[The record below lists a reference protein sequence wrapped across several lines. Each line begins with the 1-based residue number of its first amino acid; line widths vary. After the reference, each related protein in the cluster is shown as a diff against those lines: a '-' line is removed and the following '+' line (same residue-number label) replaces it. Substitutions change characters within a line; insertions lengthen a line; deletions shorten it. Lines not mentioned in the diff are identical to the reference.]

1 MKIPIIIEKKYDK
14 FWQWALMQLWE
25 KKMYIR
31 KESEYARLFTKHHLN
46 KIVEAISI
54 KIIKKSDI
62 CHHYLTIFFD
72 VPVSVRHS

>member
-1 MKIPIIIEKKYDK
+1 
-14 FWQWALMQLWE
+14 
-25 KKMYIR
+25 MYIR

-62 CHHYLTIFFD
+62 YHHYLTIFFD